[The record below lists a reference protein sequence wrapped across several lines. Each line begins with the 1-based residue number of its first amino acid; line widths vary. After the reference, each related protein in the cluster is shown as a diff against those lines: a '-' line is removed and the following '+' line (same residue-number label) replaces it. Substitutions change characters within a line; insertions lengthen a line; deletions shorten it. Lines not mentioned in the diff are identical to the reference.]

1 MDISEQLLE
10 LSAKAGAEMAEVYQS
25 QSFSRPIFFEANR
38 LKQLES
44 AQSEGTALRLWRNG
58 RPGLAVA
65 FGPVDPQLLVD
76 KTLAIAELNAVETP
90 QLNSRGKKIYPDLG
104 KMLEVDELLAMGR
117 DSIQIIRTA
126 FPEVLCSSQWD
137 CESETTRLVNSLG
150 LDCSYTDTTLS
161 AYIAAE
167 WIRGEDFL
175 AIGDGQT
182 QRDFLEPE
190 KIVQQILQ
198 RLRWAKKNVPSPS
211 GKMPVIFTAK
221 AADILW
227 ETVQAALNG
236 KQVVEGASPW
246 NDRLGQMVMSDKLTI
261 TQEPATGPYSCPFD
275 DEGTPTRPLIF
286 VKKGKLQLFY
296 ADRTVGESLGSG
308 STGCGFRPG
317 LGSYPTP
324 GLVNLLIAPG
334 NQSLAELI
342 GSIDRGLIVDQVL
355 GGGAG
360 ISGEFSINVDLGYL
374 VQRGEVIGRVKDTMV
389 SGNVYSALKN
399 IVALGNDA
407 DWNGPCYTPSILVEG
422 LSVTGRD

>member
-10 LSAKAGAEMAEVYQS
+10 LSAKAGAELAEVYQS

-44 AQSEGTALRLWRNG
+44 AQSEGTALRLWRDG
-58 RPGLAVA
+58 KPGLAVA
-65 FGPVDPQLLVD
+65 FGPVDPQILVD
-76 KTLAIAELNAVETP
+76 KTIAIAALNETETP
-90 QLNSRGKKIYPDLG
+90 QLNTGSKKIYPDLG
-104 KMLEVDELLAMGR
+104 KMVEVNELLAMGR
-117 DSIQIIRTA
+117 ESIQTIRDT

-161 AYIAAE
+161 AYLAAE
-167 WIRGEDFL
+167 WVRGEDFL

-182 QRDFLEPE
+182 QRDFLEPD
-190 KIVQQILQ
+190 KIVQQIFQ
-198 RLRWAKKNVPSPS
+198 RLHWAKNNVLSPI
-211 GKMPVIFTAK
+211 GKVPIIFTAK
-221 AADILW
+221 AADMLW

-236 KQVVEGASPW
+236 KQVIEGASPW
-246 NDRLGQMVMSDKLTI
+246 NDRLGQLIMSNQLTI
-261 TQEPATGPYSCPFD
+261 TQEPNQGPYSCPFD
-275 DEGTPTRPLIF
+275 DEGTPTRPLTF

-296 ADRTVGESLGSG
+296 TDRTVGQSLGSG
-308 STGCGFRPG
+308 STGSGIRPG

-324 GLVNLLIAPG
+324 GLVNMLIEPG
-334 NQSLAELI
+334 SQSLAELI
-342 GSIDRGLIVDQVL
+342 SSLDQGLIVDQIL

-360 ISGEFSINVDLGYL
+360 ISGEFSINIDLGYL
-374 VQRGEVIGRVKDTMV
+374 VRRGEVIGRVKDTMV

-399 IVALGNDA
+399 IVAVGNDA

-422 LSVTGRD
+422 LSVTGRS